1 MYTEE
6 ETMLMSDALFSR
18 EALSE
23 LNTVKERPARRNKV
37 KGFLTVSDE
46 KTAADDKNDK
56 KPPHCP
62 LCNSSHDLDECR
74 NFNEME
80 VEGRSKFLSKQKLCY
95 LCYQNILQSHTARNC
110 PIRRT
115 CKICAG
121 KHPTGLHGFKL
132 KRKGDYSFDDNN
144 ASEIV
149 KSNCANIS
157 NTQCAAIGSGQVIS
171 MCVVPVK
178 VQHKESNKEIITF
191 AMLDTCSQG
200 TFATENLM
208 NQLDINGIRT
218 SIGIRTL
225 IGHQKQSSYLL
236 DGLSVS
242 KLVLGPSE
250 KAKWIRLPSTFT
262 RKEIPVDQSEIATPA
277 KLKQWKHLD
286 RISGKIRGN
295 ESITVES
302 LIGSHCLKAS
312 EPLEVLRSQEN
323 GPYAIR
329 TALGW
334 CVIGPIG
341 MKDGKTIS
349 CNRIAVTE
357 ASSGGTARHHFAI
370 EDKYKEVG
378 IHEMLMKLYIQDFVE
393 PKTTKDEVCDALQ
406 DVYQDDE

>member
-1 MYTEE
+1 MNAEISMKWKLKGGANSY
-6 ETMLMSDALFSR
+6 
-18 EALSE
+18 
-23 LNTVKERPARRNKV
+23 LNRSYVMCAI
-37 KGFLTVSDE
+37 
-46 KTAADDKNDK
+46 KT
-56 KPPHCP
+56 
-62 LCNSSHDLDECR
+62 S
-74 NFNEME
+74 
-80 VEGRSKFLSKQKLCY
+80 
-95 LCYQNILQSHTARNC
+95 QSHTARNC

-121 KHPTGLHGFKL
+121 KHATGLHGFKL

-250 KAKWIRLPSTFT
+250 KAKWIRLPSNFT
-262 RKEIPVDQSEIATPA
+262 RKEIPVDQNKTATPA
-277 KLKQWKHLD
+277 KLKQWKHTD
-286 RISGKIRGN
+286 RISGEIGGN
-295 ESITVES
+295 ESITVDL
-302 LIGSHCLKAS
+302 LISNCLKALES
-312 EPLEVLRSQEN
+312 LEVISSQGN
-323 GPYAIR
+323 GPCAMR
-329 TALGW
+329 TSLGW
-334 CVIGPIG
+334 CIIGPID
-341 MKDGKTIS
+341 MKDGKTIP
-349 CNRIAVTE
+349 CNWIAVTE
-357 ASSGGTARHHFAI
+357 AGKGGTARHHFVI
-370 EDKYKEVG
+370 EDKCQEVG
-378 IHEMLMKLYIQDFVE
+378 TQEMLMKLYMQDFVQKLQKMKFVMHSRNFHM
-393 PKTTKDEVCDALQ
+393 KTKNLSR
-406 DVYQDDE
+406 

>member
-1 MYTEE
+1 MYIEE
-6 ETMLMSDALFSR
+6 ETMLMSDPLFSR

-23 LNTVKERPARRNKV
+23 LNAVIERPARRNKV
-37 KGFLTVSDE
+37 KGFLTVSGE
-46 KTAADDKNDK
+46 KATADDENDKK

-95 LCYQNILQSHTARNC
+95 GCYEKIPQSHTARNC

-132 KRKGDYSFDDNN
+132 KRKRDDSSDHNK
-144 ASEIV
+144 ASKII

-157 NTQCAAIGSGQVIS
+157 NIQCAAIGSGQVLS
-171 MCVVPVK
+171 VFVVPVK
-178 VQHKESNKEIITF
+178 VQHKESNKEIIIF

-200 TFATENLM
+200 TFATEDLM
-208 NQLDINGIRT
+208 NQLHINGIRT

-225 IGHQKQSSYLL
+225 TGHQKQSSYLL
-236 DGLSVS
+236 DGLSVL
-242 KLVLGPSE
+242 KPVLGPSG
-250 KAKWIRLPSTFT
+250 KAKWIRLSSTFT

-286 RISGKIRGN
+286 RISGEIGGN
-295 ESITVES
+295 ESITVDL
-302 LIGSHCLKAS
+302 LIGYNCLKAL
-312 EPLEVLRSQEN
+312 EPLEVIPSQGN
-323 GPYAIR
+323 GPYTIR

-334 CVIGPIG
+334 CGIGPIG
-341 MKDGKTIS
+341 
-349 CNRIAVTE
+349 
-357 ASSGGTARHHFAI
+357 
-370 EDKYKEVG
+370 
-378 IHEMLMKLYIQDFVE
+378 
-393 PKTTKDEVCDALQ
+393 
-406 DVYQDDE
+406 

>member
-1 MYTEE
+1 MMASKLPGGLIERWNREVSKIRMHHRREPDIEDFIMYIKE
-6 ETMLMSDALFSR
+6 ETMLMSDPLFSR
-18 EALSE
+18 EALSG

-95 LCYQNILQSHTARNC
+95 LCYQNILQSHTACNC

-250 KAKWIRLPSTFT
+250 KAKWIRLPSNFT
-262 RKEIPVDQSEIATPA
+262 RKEIPVEQNEAATPA
-277 KLKQWKHLD
+277 KLKQWKHTD
-286 RISGKIRGN
+286 RISGEIGGN
-295 ESITVES
+295 ESIIVDL
-302 LIGSHCLKAS
+302 LISNCLKA
-312 EPLEVLRSQEN
+312 
-323 GPYAIR
+323 
-329 TALGW
+329 
-334 CVIGPIG
+334 
-341 MKDGKTIS
+341 
-349 CNRIAVTE
+349 
-357 ASSGGTARHHFAI
+357 F
-370 EDKYKEVG
+370 
-378 IHEMLMKLYIQDFVE
+378 
-393 PKTTKDEVCDALQ
+393 
-406 DVYQDDE
+406 